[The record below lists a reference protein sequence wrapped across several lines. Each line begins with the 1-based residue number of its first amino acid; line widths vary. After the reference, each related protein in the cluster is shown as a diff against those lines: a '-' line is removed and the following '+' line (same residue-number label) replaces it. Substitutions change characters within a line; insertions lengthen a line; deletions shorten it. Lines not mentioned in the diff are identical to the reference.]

1 MDLQTKIQSQ
11 TSAGD
16 LGPVVGVGGFRV
28 GKLGKFAH
36 SCNKGK
42 LIKVRAMLI
51 KVRAMLMIMMCILVI
66 RCAAPPIIIMGAW
79 SMAVLLGQHIDLC
92 RYDTLQL
99 VASFPGL
106 LPPPRRAHCA

>member
-16 LGPVVGVGGFRV
+16 LGSVVGVGGFRV

-42 LIKVRAMLI
+42 LSEDHVNDNDVHSSDKVCSSAHNY
-51 KVRAMLMIMMCILVI
+51 CGCLVDGSVT
-66 RCAAPPIIIMGAW
+66 RTA
-79 SMAVLLGQHIDLC
+79 
-92 RYDTLQL
+92 Y
-99 VASFPGL
+99 
-106 LPPPRRAHCA
+106 